1 MTSKKCTKIL
11 ATDKTRPEK
20 LKIPQII
27 TKDKCMYTF
36 SKRAAKTAY
45 NSYRKF

>member
-1 MTSKKCTKIL
+1 MATKKCTKIL

-27 TKDKCMYTF
+27 TKDKC
-36 SKRAAKTAY
+36 SILKEGSQ
-45 NSYRKF
+45 NNI